1 MHTELLLLLRLVV
14 AALLAGVLGFEREQ
28 SGKAAGLR
36 THMLVGIA
44 SALFMAV
51 GEALPGR
58 AGDPLRTVQAVATG
72 VGFLGAGAIFFVP
85 KSRRVHGLTTAASI
99 WATSAIGLTAGA
111 GAFVLAAGA
120 TALLAFVL
128 RGVVWIEAASPGLA
142 RHLDK
147 ERRDARLAEERARKA
162 ARGGHG
168 DGSADA

>member
-1 MHTELLLLLRLVV
+1 MHTELLLLLRLVA

-58 AGDPLRTVQAVATG
+58 SGDPLRTVQAVATG

-85 KSRRVHGLTTAASI
+85 KGRRVHGLTTAASI
-99 WATSAIGLTAGA
+99 WATSAVGLTAGA
-111 GAFVLAAGA
+111 GAFVLATGA

-128 RGVVWIEAASPGLA
+128 RGVFWIEASAPPLA
-142 RHLDK
+142 RRPD
-147 ERRDARLAEERARKA
+147 RRSPPVRTPTSAP
-162 ARGGHG
+162 G
-168 DGSADA
+168 DTPADVSADA